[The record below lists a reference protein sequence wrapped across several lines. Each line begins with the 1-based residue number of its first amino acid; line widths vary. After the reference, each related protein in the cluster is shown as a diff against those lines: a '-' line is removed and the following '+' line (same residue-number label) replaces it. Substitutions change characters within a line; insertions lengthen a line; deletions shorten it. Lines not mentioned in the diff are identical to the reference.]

1 MRHGA
6 SEPRFLVLG
15 RVLRPHGV
23 QGELFLKVL
32 TDYPERI
39 GVLSEVYF
47 ATDADGT
54 DATVIPVSSARRH
67 RNGLILRCEA
77 VRDRDEA
84 DALRDRWVLVPLE
97 DAVPLEE
104 GEYYLFQLIG
114 LEVVTV
120 DGERLGALEEVIE
133 TGAND
138 VYVVRGGPRGEVL
151 IPAAPHMV
159 IDIDFEARRVT
170 VDPPDGL
177 LP

>member
-1 MRHGA
+1 
-6 SEPRFLVLG
+6 
-15 RVLRPHGV
+15 
-23 QGELFLKVL
+23 
-32 TDYPERI
+32 
-39 GVLSEVYF
+39 
-47 ATDADGT
+47 
-54 DATVIPVSSARRH
+54 ATVIPVSSARRH